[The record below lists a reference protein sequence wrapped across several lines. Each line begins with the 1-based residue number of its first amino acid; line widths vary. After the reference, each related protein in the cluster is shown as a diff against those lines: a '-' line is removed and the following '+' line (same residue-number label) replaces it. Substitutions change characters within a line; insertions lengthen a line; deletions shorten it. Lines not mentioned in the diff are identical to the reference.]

1 MVASACE
8 VPCYHPQAA
17 WRTPSTGSVVFVG
30 AGQLSNLR
38 LPCGQCIGCRLERSR
53 QWAVRCYHESK
64 FHPYNC
70 FVTLTYDE
78 ANLPD
83 YGSLSLRD
91 HQLFMKRLRKR
102 HDVRFYMCGE
112 YGPLNGRPHYHYCL
126 FGYHF
131 PDRVPFGSGFDLSHE
146 LRSLWPF
153 GNSSVGDL
161 TFDSACY
168 TSGYITQKL
177 TGAKAK
183 EYEVIDPD
191 TGEIVQ
197 KTPPFNQMSRRGGI
211 GRDFF
216 DKYHDEMYPN
226 DYVVIKGKKAK
237 PPRFYDKLFEK
248 MDNDQMEL
256 VRLQRELDAQLRYLD
271 NTPARL
277 AVREQV
283 TQANLS
289 SRSKLA

>member
-1 MVASACE
+1 
-8 VPCYHPQAA
+8 
-17 WRTPSTGSVVFVG
+17 
-30 AGQLSNLR
+30 
-38 LPCGQCIGCRLERSR
+38 
-53 QWAVRCYHESK
+53 
-64 FHPYNC
+64 
-70 FVTLTYDE
+70 
-78 ANLPD
+78 
-83 YGSLSLRD
+83 
-91 HQLFMKRLRKR
+91 MKRLRKR

-112 YGPLNGRPHYHYCL
+112 YGSLTKRPHYHYCL

-131 PDRVPFGSGFDLSHE
+131 PDRVPFGDGFDISHE

-177 TGAKAK
+177 TGAMAEK

-191 TGEIVQ
+191 TGEIV
-197 KTPPFNQMSRRGGI
+197 KITPPFNQMSRRGGI
-211 GRDFF
+211 GKQFF
-216 DKYHDEMYPN
+216 DQYHGEMYPN

-283 TQANLS
+283 TKANLS
-289 SRSKLA
+289 SRSKLS